1 MHSFKILQSAIL
13 FFLLLLNGSILKG
26 NDNLVPQNQKMK
38 SAEKNLSSSS
48 QNNTQQDTLASASNS
63 ETLSI
68 GELDTTGL
76 VPLSLEECIRLAVQH
91 NRILKRYRLS
101 DESARIRLKMAESR
115 FLPSGY
121 LSGGRNENRNDDL
134 GYVITKQSY
143 SSNIGLSRALET
155 GGSASLGINN
165 SMSESSNNTGV
176 VNYYTGL
183 GINLNHPLLRG
194 AGLTV
199 NLIPINRAKTYAYI
213 SLLTIKQNLIALITR
228 IESNYWDLIL
238 VYEDFGI
245 QKQALSRALQLLEIN
260 KSLIEAGRMASQ
272 EIVQAESDVA
282 TREISVANA
291 LNDITN
297 AQIQLQ
303 DQLDLD
309 KPIYIRPTTRMT
321 FNPTEVNL
329 QECLDLAYQYRPDWL
344 INQKYLEI
352 EKMNLIVAKNDTRY
366 QLNSNASISSN
377 STSTV
382 DIGSTFRES
391 FQFKTIT
398 WNIGL
403 SFTFPFNKETLRNGY
418 ILQKLSH
425 DQQELYLLELYDDIR
440 TDVENAVRTVQ
451 YTLNQVKLAQRAKI
465 LTERKLQLEEEKMRV
480 GRSSN
485 FQVISYQRDLTNAQN
500 SELRKI
506 AAYLIALGDLQQTM
520 GTTLRKWNIEIEEQS
535 E

>member
-1 MHSFKILQSAIL
+1 MRRLKTLQITLFCIFLMSGILLEGSDNPKI
-13 FFLLLLNGSILKG
+13 
-26 NDNLVPQNQKMK
+26 PNQTKQPAEK
-38 SAEKNLSSSS
+38 SASSKA
-48 QNNTQQDTLASASNS
+48 QPDSAATITNP
-63 ETLSI
+63 ELFQTM
-68 GELDTTGL
+68 ELDTAGL
-76 VPLSLEECIRLAVQH
+76 KPLSLEECIRLAVRH

-101 DESARIRLKMAESR
+101 DESSRIRLKMAESR

-121 LSGGRNENRNDDL
+121 FSGGRNDSRNDDL
-134 GYVITKQSY
+134 GYVINKQSY

-155 GGSASLGINN
+155 GGAASLGVNN

-176 VNYYTGL
+176 MNYYTGI
-183 GINLNHPLLRG
+183 GISLSQPLLRG
-194 AGLTV
+194 AGLSV
-199 NLIPINRAKTYAYI
+199 NLIPIDRAKTYAYI
-213 SLLTIKQNLIALITR
+213 SLLSIKQNLIALITR
-228 IESNYWDLIL
+228 IESKYWDLIL

-297 AQIQLQ
+297 TQIELQ

-309 KPIYIRPTTRMT
+309 EPIYIRPTTRMT

-329 QECLDLAYQYRPDWL
+329 QECLDFAYKYRPDWL

-366 QLNSNASISSN
+366 QLNSYASISSN
-377 STSTV
+377 STSTI

-391 FQFKTIT
+391 FQFKSIT

-403 SFTFPFNKETLRNGY
+403 AFTFPFNKETLRNGY

-425 DQQELYLLELYDDIR
+425 DQQELYILELYDDIR
-440 TDVENAVRTVQ
+440 TEVENAVRNVQ
-451 YTLNQVKLAQRAKI
+451 YTLNQVKLAQRAKT
-465 LTERKLQLEEEKMRV
+465 LSERKLQLEEEKMKV

-506 AAYLIALGDLQQTM
+506 AAYLIALGELQQTM
-520 GTTLRKWNIEIEEQS
+520 GSTLRKWNLEIEE
-535 E
+535 